1 MSQNFNVANHLD
13 DEDAVDFSSVV
24 REHYLI
30 IISIALGS
38 FLLSLA
44 VTLLM
49 DKKYTSF
56 AEVEPVSIG
65 SGLTIDGQN
74 NAEASRDNVD
84 RNFVFTQ
91 AGVLSSNT
99 VLKRV
104 VEELNLTDLWEVSES
119 IALIKLS
126 NLIDVEPVYGTN
138 LISMK
143 ASSADAAL
151 SVDLLNQVIASY
163 KEQRVSSVR
172 ENAENQLLALKAQ
185 MESQE
190 MIKIE
195 SRIALNDIMSKKGI
209 IYSEGG
215 SSSDNIIETGSHQQ
229 SVSAYFELQ
238 KELDAKKSEL
248 TALESAG
255 LEGEELLGIAAGVSS
270 TGNLVARQYPEYL
283 DLKKSYDSALA
294 SGLGKKHP
302 DILALAKQIESS
314 QTQLYQAV
322 EGLKGILQ
330 NEYEVLQKRLVAME
344 SLKDETRTTAV
355 DRSID
360 LNDYHTARQDYEE
373 AREMFNDIKQK
384 YIRESSQ
391 LAIPQEVIKVHNAP
405 EQALRHSS
413 PKEILNLGIG
423 IVLGLVLGF
432 MAAFLIEKLDQTIK
446 TIDDVERYL
455 KAKVLAVIPKNVNID
470 LNVGEADMNDLEAY
484 RILRTNIDLKKT
496 TDQHVFSVCSAGPA
510 EGKSTTIANLA
521 NAYANSGYLTVLV
534 DADMRRPSA
543 HKKFQELRSPG
554 LSDYFTGSPLDNVVR
569 KIDSIENLYLLP
581 AGNKVSDP
589 MHLLSSDTMKELVED
604 LRSRFDVVLID
615 SPPILGLGD
624 ASLIA
629 NLVDETFLVIQYG
642 KLPRKLLKHVS
653 LALQESGGSLMG
665 VVLNQV
671 DAKKDAYYEY
681 YTNYYNYYSLDDDK
695 DEKPAPRKPVT
706 QATQLNDDIV

>member
-1 MSQNFNVANHLD
+1 MNQNFNVANHLD
-13 DEDAVDFSSVV
+13 DEDAVDFSSVI

-49 DKKYTSF
+49 DKKYTSS

-65 SGLTIDGQN
+65 SGLTIDGKN

-91 AGVLSSNT
+91 SGVLSSNT

-104 VEELNLTDLWEVSES
+104 VEQLNLEELWDVSQS

-126 NLIDVEPVYGTN
+126 SLLSVEPIYGTN
-138 LISMK
+138 LISIRV
-143 ASSADAAL
+143 SSADASL
-151 SVDLLNQVIASY
+151 SVDLINQIIISY

-190 MIKIE
+190 MIKVE
-195 SRIALNDIMSKKGI
+195 ARIALNDIMSKKGI
-209 IYSEGG
+209 IYSERG
-215 SSSDNIIETGSHQQ
+215 SSTDNIIETGSHQQ
-229 SVSAYFELQ
+229 SVTAYFDLQ
-238 KELDAKKSEL
+238 KQLSAKKSEL
-248 TALESAG
+248 AALESGG
-255 LEGEELLGIAAGVSS
+255 LEGEELLGVAAGVNS

-283 DLKKSYDSALA
+283 NLKKAYDASLA
-294 SGLGKKHP
+294 SGLGRKHP
-302 DILALAKQIESS
+302 DILAIARQLESS
-314 QTQLYQAV
+314 QAQLYQAV
-322 EGLKGILQ
+322 ESLKGILK
-330 NEYEVLQKRLVAME
+330 NEYEVLAKRLEAME

-373 AREMFNDIKQK
+373 ARVMYNDIKQK
-384 YIRESSQ
+384 YIREKSQ

-405 EQALRHSS
+405 EEALRHSS

-423 IVLGLVLGF
+423 VVLGLVLGF

-455 KAKVLAVIPKNVNID
+455 KAKVLAVIPKNINID
-470 LNVGEADMNDLEAY
+470 LNIGEADMNDLEAY
-484 RILRTNIDLKKT
+484 RILRTNIDLKRSANK
-496 TDQHVFSVCSAGPA
+496 HVFSVCSAGPA

-534 DADMRRPSA
+534 DADMRRPSI
-543 HKKFQELRSPG
+543 HKKFKHLSSPG
-554 LSDYFTGSPLDNVVR
+554 LSDYFTGTPLDNVVR
-569 KIDSIENLYLLP
+569 KMDAIENLYVLP
-581 AGNKVSDP
+581 AGSKVSDP
-589 MHLLSSDTMKELVED
+589 MHLLGSEMMKELVED
-604 LRSRFDVVLID
+604 LRSRFDIVLID

-653 LALQESGGSLMG
+653 LALEESGGSLMG

-681 YTNYYNYYSLDDDK
+681 YTNYYNYYSLD
-695 DEKPAPRKPVT
+695 EKEEKLPSNKVAAK
-706 QATQLNDDIV
+706 LNDDIV